1 MEITIRVIII
11 MIMKLMIKTVDK
23 YIIIILIIK
32 ILVTVISQA

>member
-23 YIIIILIIK
+23 YIIIILITK